1 MPFIPFIRIKMFGL
15 RTAIRVTNRGLG
27 SVFRL
32 FKVPMRSITSI
43 QRPEYPYDDT
53 DDLVDDE
60 YYEVMEEEAIDE
72 LEEAAL
78 ESSPVRFFRL
88 DLCVVSLPTD
98 ELAAQA
104 DPKRSIDRYK
114 ASRLLRFIFSE
125 MLIPRDAV

>member
-1 MPFIPFIRIKMFGL
+1 
-15 RTAIRVTNRGLG
+15 
-27 SVFRL
+27 
-32 FKVPMRSITSI
+32 MRSIASI

-78 ESSPVRFFRL
+78 ESSPVCFFRL

-114 ASRLLRFIFSE
+114 ASRLLRFVCSE
-125 MLIPRDAV
+125 IISFRDAV

>member
-1 MPFIPFIRIKMFGL
+1 MFGL

-32 FKVPMRSITSI
+32 FKVPMRSIVSI
-43 QRPEYPYDDT
+43 QRPEYPY

-60 YYEVMEEEAIDE
+60 YYEVMEEEAVEE

-78 ESSPVRFFRL
+78 ESSPVRSFRL
-88 DLCVVSLPTD
+88 DLCLVSLPTD

-104 DPKRSIDRYK
+104 DPRRSIDRYK
-114 ASRLLRFIFSE
+114 ASRLLRCSFSAKV
-125 MLIPRDAV
+125 ISRDAA

>member
-1 MPFIPFIRIKMFGL
+1 M
-15 RTAIRVTNRGLG
+15 
-27 SVFRL
+27 
-32 FKVPMRSITSI
+32 
-43 QRPEYPYDDT
+43 E
-53 DDLVDDE
+53 DDE
-60 YYEVMEEEAIDE
+60 EEFNISEDNLSDEVSMEEEDEEDDVEVMEEEAIDE

-78 ESSPVRFFRL
+78 ESSPVCFFRL

>member
-1 MPFIPFIRIKMFGL
+1 MFGL
-15 RTAIRVTNRGLG
+15 RTAVRVTNRGLG

-32 FKVPMRSITSI
+32 FKVPMRSIVSI

-60 YYEVMEEEAIDE
+60 YYEVMEEEAVEE

-78 ESSPVRFFRL
+78 ESSPVRSFRL
-88 DLCVVSLPTD
+88 DLCLVSLPTD

-104 DPKRSIDRYK
+104 DPRRSIDRYK
-114 ASRLLRFIFSE
+114 ASRLLRSSFSAKV
-125 MLIPRDAV
+125 ISRDAV